1 MPKLAISQRAG
12 VSRNSVKSYI
22 RQFIAMDRTLEELL
36 SLKDA
41 DLEKLFLSRQFKE
54 PEQRYVELALRFP
67 DIDKALKKKGNTL
80 YRLWQEYLK
89 EHPDG
94 FKHTQFNK
102 YYRQWSARTNSTM
115 HIEHKVGD
123 KMYVDYAGEKLQI
136 VDPATDWIHFLFRDI
151 RPNGFLNRDAEIF
164 NVFGEKVGAT
174 NIPRNTETFDVNVS
188 NLSSGLYLL
197 VIREGQKM
205 KYPNPGIDY
214 CNIKSSMDELQI
226 QIFNSSGVLYS
237 SSGLQEGNNLIHTVS
252 WPTGIYLYRIYNSR
266 QQLIQTGKWI
276 RTFCKKT

>member
-1 MPKLAISQRAG
+1 M
-12 VSRNSVKSYI
+12 
-22 RQFIAMDRTLEELL
+22 
-36 SLKDA
+36 
-41 DLEKLFLSRQFKE
+41 
-54 PEQRYVELALRFP
+54 ELALRFP

-136 VDPATDWIHFLFRDI
+136 VDPATDWIHILFRDI

-174 NIPRNTETFDVNVS
+174 NIARNTETFDVNVS

-205 KYPNPGIDY
+205 IYPNPGIDY
-214 CNIKSSMDELQI
+214 CNIKGDL
-226 QIFNSSGVLYS
+226 
-237 SSGLQEGNNLIHTVS
+237 
-252 WPTGIYLYRIYNSR
+252 
-266 QQLIQTGKWI
+266 
-276 RTFCKKT
+276 

>member
-1 MPKLAISQRAG
+1 M
-12 VSRNSVKSYI
+12 SRNSVKSYI

-136 VDPATDWIHFLFRDI
+136 VDPATDWIHILFRDI

-164 NVFGEKVGAT
+164 K
-174 NIPRNTETFDVNVS
+174 
-188 NLSSGLYLL
+188 YLGKKG
-197 VIREGQKM
+197 VQ
-205 KYPNPGIDY
+205 
-214 CNIKSSMDELQI
+214 
-226 QIFNSSGVLYS
+226 QIFL
-237 SSGLQEGNNLIHTVS
+237 
-252 WPTGIYLYRIYNSR
+252 GIQKPLM
-266 QQLIQTGKWI
+266 
-276 RTFCKKT
+276 